1 LWNGERNPLYFIKI
15 KFILQLMPD
24 VILGIDPGS
33 RHTGYAILTKLEGK
47 LVAQRCDVLNMAHM
61 DDHADRLQYIFDEIS
76 NIIASFEP
84 TSCAVE
90 TPVYGVD
97 PLAMLKLGRAQAAA
111 MLAITNNDIGVTEY
125 YPKQVKKSITG
136 NGNASKKQVA
146 FMLRKTVSLPKE
158 KLSKDAT
165 DALAVA
171 WCHLMKQNSFQ
182 QQAPKSKK
190 KRHQNNSKSSWA
202 DFVANNPDR
211 IK

>member
-1 LWNGERNPLYFIKI
+1 
-15 KFILQLMPD
+15 MSD

-33 RHTGYAILTKLEGK
+33 RNTGYAILTKKKGK
-47 LVAQRCDVLNMAHM
+47 LVAIRCDVLKMAHM
-61 DDHADRLQYIFDEIS
+61 DDHADRLQYIFDEVS
-76 NIIASFEP
+76 NIVSSFNP

-111 MLAITNNDIGVTEY
+111 MLAITNNDIAVTEY

-146 FMLRKTVSLPKE
+146 YMLRKMISLPDE
-158 KLSKDAT
+158 DLTDDAT

-171 WCHLMKQNSFQ
+171 WCQLMKQDNIPG
-182 QQAPKSKK
+182 QAPKSQKK
-190 KRHQNNSKSSWA
+190 LHQNNSKSSWA

-211 IK
+211 IKD